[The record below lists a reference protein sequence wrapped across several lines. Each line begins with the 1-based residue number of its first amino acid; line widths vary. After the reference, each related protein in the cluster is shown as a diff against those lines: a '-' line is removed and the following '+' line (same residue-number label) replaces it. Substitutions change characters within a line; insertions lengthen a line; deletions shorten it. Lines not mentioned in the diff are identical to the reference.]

1 MEQRDKKA
9 YHGNEE
15 NRVFFTS
22 LNSANAY
29 DLEEITLEAHRAFL
43 QRELQKVMEQSDA
56 LEQHYQVLV
65 KQRDALEQQST
76 ALSEQFTA
84 LEKQYAAWEEQ
95 RTLLNEHYIWLERCY
110 TELM

>member
-1 MEQRDKKA
+1 MEQRD
-9 YHGNEE
+9 NEE
-15 NRVFFTS
+15 NKAFFTP

-29 DLEEITLEAHRAFL
+29 DLEETTLETHRAFL

-56 LEQHYQVLV
+56 LERHYQVLV
-65 KQRDALEQQST
+65 KQRDALEQQSA

-95 RTLLNEHYIWLERCY
+95 RTLLNEHYIWLERCH